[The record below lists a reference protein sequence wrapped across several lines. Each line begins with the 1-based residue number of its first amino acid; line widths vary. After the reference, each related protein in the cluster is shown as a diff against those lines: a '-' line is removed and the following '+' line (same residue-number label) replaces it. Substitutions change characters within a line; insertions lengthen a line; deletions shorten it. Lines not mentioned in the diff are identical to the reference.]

1 VIKKRSLLIGASGLI
16 GGKILKILNAQNE
29 NIILFSR
36 HSINLESNNIKEYLV
51 DFNNLEKIKDVPQI
65 DHVYISLGTRLEVSE
80 LLYIKK
86 KDRKEFSRVD
96 LDLVLNSAK
105 TAFSLGAR
113 SIAIVS
119 AIGAN
124 SLSRN
129 LYLKT
134 KGILEEEIKKIG
146 YEKVVI
152 AQPGHLL
159 GARPGEKLR
168 IEITI
173 MEFITKILE
182 PLMIGPIKPF
192 RSIEATN
199 VADTMVRS
207 IQDGVNGV
215 FTLRF
220 DDFNKD

>member
-1 VIKKRSLLIGASGLI
+1 MIKKRSLLIGASGLI
-16 GGKILKILNAQNE
+16 GGKILKILHAQNE

-36 HSINLESNNIKEYLV
+36 HSINLESKNIKEYLV

-124 SLSRN
+124 SLSKN

-146 YEKVVI
+146 YKKVVI

-159 GARPGEKLR
+159 GARPEEKLR

-173 MEFITKILE
+173 MEFIAKILE

-199 VADTMVRS
+199 VADSMVRS
-207 IQDGVNGV
+207 IQDGVDGV

>member
-1 VIKKRSLLIGASGLI
+1 
-16 GGKILKILNAQNE
+16 
-29 NIILFSR
+29 
-36 HSINLESNNIKEYLV
+36 
-51 DFNNLEKIKDVPQI
+51 
-65 DHVYISLGTRLEVSE
+65 
-80 LLYIKK
+80 
-86 KDRKEFSRVD
+86 
-96 LDLVLNSAK
+96 
-105 TAFSLGAR
+105 
-113 SIAIVS
+113 
-119 AIGAN
+119 
-124 SLSRN
+124 
-129 LYLKT
+129 
-134 KGILEEEIKKIG
+134 
-146 YEKVVI
+146 
-152 AQPGHLL
+152 LL
-159 GARPGEKLR
+159 GARPEEKLR

>member
-1 VIKKRSLLIGASGLI
+1 
-16 GGKILKILNAQNE
+16 LK
-29 NIILFSR
+29 
-36 HSINLESNNIKEYLV
+36 
-51 DFNNLEKIKDVPQI
+51 
-65 DHVYISLGTRLEVSE
+65 VSE

-105 TAFSLGAR
+105 KAFSLGAR

-124 SLSRN
+124 SLSKN

-199 VADTMVRS
+199 VADAMVRS

>member
-1 VIKKRSLLIGASGLI
+1 VIKKRSLIIGGTGLI
-16 GGKILKILNAQNE
+16 GGEILKILDAQNE
-29 NIILFSR
+29 DIILFSR
-36 HSINLESNNIKEYLV
+36 CSVKLESKNIKEYLV
-51 DFNNLEKIKDVPQI
+51 DFDNLEKIKDIPRV
-65 DHVYISLGTRLEVSE
+65 DNVYISIGTRLDVSE

-86 KDRKEFSRVD
+86 RARKEFSRVD

-105 TAFSLGAR
+105 KAFSLGAR

-124 SLSRN
+124 RSSKN

-134 KGILEEEIKKIG
+134 KGVLEEEIKKIG

-159 GARPGEKLR
+159 GERPGEKIR
-168 IEITI
+168 IEISA
-173 MEFITKILE
+173 MEFIAKILE

-192 RSIEATN
+192 RSIEAIN
-199 VADTMVRS
+199 VADSMVRS

-220 DDFNKD
+220 DDFNKG

>member
-1 VIKKRSLLIGASGLI
+1 MIKKRSLLIGASGLI

-36 HSINLESNNIKEYLV
+36 YSINLESNNIKEYLV

-124 SLSRN
+124 SLSKN

-159 GARPGEKLR
+159 GARPEEKLR